1 MLKSVRSLPIR
12 REGVLLGLLLAVLLW
27 VSRTNFGVWESRSS
41 SSLSNNF
48 LDVTDSGQ
56 GGDLEQW
63 RVRLPWHTKS
73 KRVPQTNVVHHAPGW
88 TIFDSL
94 YVLNGTVYVVTDEPE
109 TIPSRET
116 MTSTAVRV
124 ANGAEA
130 VKARLP
136 TDREMRIVS
145 TEEASELFGPTIEII
160 DGITWLVNDPPQF
173 ITHYYHWS
181 AELFFGF
188 WRTYSSIDPAIPKT
202 GRTPLPSLR
211 RIWFPHTDSDHW
223 RDYAHMNEWVLRS
236 TFPSLTS
243 EYLNDWNE
251 RAELGRPFML
261 DRVIFSDRAAAMHG
275 QGFLSTDRIAAEAF
289 ELPGSPQW
297 WSTIRNN
304 VVKFAGLD
312 EDVYAGITDSP
323 VITYISRQ
331 EWGRRMLRNE
341 DHEKLVKELYALRDN
356 HGYEVNVVSMDK
368 LSRVEQI
375 RLAARTTIMMGVH
388 GNGLT
393 SLIWMKP
400 TARST
405 VIEFFYPGGFA
416 HDYEY
421 TARSLG
427 MMYYGV
433 WDNRTF
439 SSAELPPV
447 AYPQGFQ
454 GNSIPVDGSTIAKL
468 CRERLSIKNE

>member
-12 REGVLLGLLLAVLLW
+12 REGVLLGLLLALLLW
-27 VSRTNFGVWESRSS
+27 VSGTNLGVWESRSS
-41 SSLSNNF
+41 GSSYNDF
-48 LDVTDSGQ
+48 LDVADSRQ

-73 KRVPQTNVVHHAPGW
+73 KRVPQTNVVHHVPGW
-88 TIFDSL
+88 TIFDNL

-109 TIPSRET
+109 TVPSRET
-116 MTSTAVRV
+116 MTSTAIRI
-124 ANGAEA
+124 ANGAEV

-145 TEEASELFGPTIEII
+145 TEEAGELFGPAIEII
-160 DGITWLVNDPPQF
+160 DGI
-173 ITHYYHWS
+173 
-181 AELFFGF
+181 
-188 WRTYSSIDPAIPKT
+188 T

-211 RIWFPHTDSDHW
+211 RIWFAHTDSDHW

-243 EYLNDWNE
+243 EYLNDWDE
-251 RAELGRPFML
+251 RAELGRPFIL

-289 ELPGSPQW
+289 ELPGSLHW

-304 VVKFAGLD
+304 VIKFAGLD

-341 DHEKLVKELYALRDN
+341 DHERLVKELYALRDE
-356 HGYEVNVVSMDK
+356 HGYEVNIVSMDK

-400 TARST
+400 TARSA

-433 WDNRTF
+433 WDNKTF
-439 SSAELPPV
+439 TSAELPHV
-447 AYPQGFQ
+447 AYPEGFQ
-454 GNSIPVDGSTIAKL
+454 GNSIPVDGSAIAKL
-468 CRERLSIKNE
+468 CRERLSIKSE

>member
-12 REGVLLGLLLAVLLW
+12 REGVLLGLLLALLLW
-27 VSRTNFGVWESRSS
+27 VSGTNLGVWESRSAG
-41 SSLSNNF
+41 SLYHDF
-48 LDVTDSGQ
+48 LDVTNPQ
-56 GGDLEQW
+56 NGGNNEQW

-73 KRVPQTNVVHHAPGW
+73 KRVPQTNVVYHAPGW
-88 TIFDSL
+88 TIFDNL

-109 TIPSRET
+109 TVPSRET
-116 MTSTAVRV
+116 MTSTGIKVE
-124 ANGAEA
+124 NGVEA

-136 TDREMRIVS
+136 TDREMRIIS
-145 TEEASELFGPTIEII
+145 TEEAGKLFGPTIEVI
-160 DGITWLVNDPPQF
+160 DGTTWLVNDPPQF

-188 WRTYSSIDPAIPKT
+188 WRTYSSLDPTIPAT

-211 RIWFPHTDSDHW
+211 RVWFAHTDSDHW

-251 RAELGRPFML
+251 RAELGRPFIL

-275 QGFLSTDRIAAEAF
+275 EGFLGTGRFAAEAF
-289 ELPGSPQW
+289 ELPGSQHW

-304 VVKFAGLD
+304 VIKFAGLD
-312 EDVYAGITDSP
+312 EDIHAGITDSP

-331 EWGRRMLRNE
+331 EWGRRMLRKE
-341 DHEKLVKELYALRDN
+341 DHERLVKELYALRDE
-356 HGYEVNVVSMDK
+356 HGYEVNIVSMDK

-393 SLIWMKP
+393 SLVWMKP
-400 TARST
+400 SARTT

-427 MMYYGV
+427 MTYNGF
-433 WDNRTF
+433 WDNKTF
-439 SSAELPPV
+439 TSTELPRV
-447 AYPQGFQ
+447 AYPEGFQ
-454 GNSIPVDGSTIAKL
+454 GNSIPVDGSAVAKL
-468 CRERLSIKNE
+468 CRERLNIKSE